1 MRIGITSA
9 AIETVRRSGV
19 KMQGLIWHEALST
32 RGHDAI
38 LINYWDDIDYS
49 EFDAVIILRW
59 GAGLKNI
66 ARDLSS
72 YNIPVIS
79 APIFDPHMSATAYR
93 LAAKFG
99 HIDRLH
105 MTCPSRELY
114 ESVKHITMF
123 LARSEYEK
131 GYLMRSF
138 GIPADKI
145 YIVPLPF
152 RIKPADVMPTKENF
166 CFHVS
171 NLNAQNK
178 NVPRLIEAAKKYGF
192 RLILGGS
199 VRGDEGRRQLD
210 ALIAGNENI
219 TYTGQLT
226 DEELRSYY
234 MRAKVFALPSLWEGV
249 GMVAL
254 EAAACGCGIV
264 MTNHGAPKEY
274 YSGLAELVNPKSIDE
289 IGRAVMKLLDAPNDG
304 RLMEHVKTNYSAEN
318 CARLLDEAISSCVKA
333 QG

>member
-9 AIETVRRSGV
+9 VIETVRRSGV
-19 KMQGLIWHEALST
+19 KMQGLMWHEALSS
-32 RGHDAI
+32 RGHDVT

-59 GAGLKNI
+59 GTGLKNI
-66 ARDLSS
+66 AKELSS

-79 APIFDPHMSATAYR
+79 APIFDPHMPITAYR

-105 MTCPSRELY
+105 MSCPSRELF

-123 LARSEYEK
+123 LARSEYERE
-131 GYLMRSF
+131 YLMQSF
-138 GIPADKI
+138 EIPAGKI
-145 YIVPLPF
+145 RIVPLPF
-152 RIKPADVMPTKENF
+152 RIKPAEVMPTKENF

-171 NLNAQNK
+171 NLNAHNK

-199 VRGDEGRRQLD
+199 VRGDEGRKQLE
-210 ALIAGNENI
+210 ALMAGNGNI

-274 YSGLAELVNPKSIDE
+274 YSGLAELVNPKSSDD
-289 IGRAVMKLLDAPNDG
+289 IGRAVMKLLDAPNDS
-304 RLMEHVKTNYSAEN
+304 RLMEHVKAKYSAEK
-318 CARLLDEAISSCVKA
+318 CAQLLDEAIASCLKS
-333 QG
+333 

>member
-9 AIETVRRSGV
+9 VIETVRRSGV
-19 KMQGLIWHEALST
+19 KMQGLMWHEALSS
-32 RGHDAI
+32 RGHDVT

-59 GAGLKNI
+59 GSGLKNI
-66 ARDLSS
+66 AKALSS

-79 APIFDPHMSATAYR
+79 APIFDPHMPVTAYR

-105 MTCPSRELY
+105 MSCPSRELF
-114 ESVKHITMF
+114 ESVKHVTMF
-123 LARSEYEK
+123 LARSEYERE
-131 GYLMRSF
+131 YLMQSF
-138 GIPADKI
+138 EIPAGKI
-145 YIVPLPF
+145 RIVPLPF
-152 RIKPADVMPTKENF
+152 RIKPAEVMPTKENF

-171 NLNAQNK
+171 NLNAHNK

-199 VRGDEGRRQLD
+199 VRGDEGRKQLE
-210 ALIAGNENI
+210 ALMAGNGNI

-274 YSGLAELVNPKSIDE
+274 YSGLAELVNPKSSDD
-289 IGRAVMKLLDAPNDG
+289 IGRAVMKLLDAPNDS
-304 RLMEHVKTNYSAEN
+304 RLMEHVKAKYSAEK
-318 CARLLDEAISSCVKA
+318 CAQLLDEAIASCLKS
-333 QG
+333 